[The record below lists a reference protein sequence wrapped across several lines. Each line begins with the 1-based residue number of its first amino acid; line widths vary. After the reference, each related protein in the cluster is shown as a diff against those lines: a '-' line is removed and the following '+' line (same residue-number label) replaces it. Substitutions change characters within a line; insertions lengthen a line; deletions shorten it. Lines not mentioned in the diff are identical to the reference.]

1 MSTTITVNATAFE
14 DLAHIEAPREKL
26 QLEAS
31 KPSLVGSYVVTGI
44 DSDGKRYPHYRRLA
58 VPGSNKLAISV
69 ASVGRSRAQ
78 RSRPSAEPPRDQRSA

>member
-31 KPSLVGSYVVTGI
+31 KPSLVGSYWCT